1 MSTLDRLRGIV
12 RGRAPVPVVA
22 PALSDAL
29 AGPSTFAQTA
39 TADKEGQDLR
49 TVRRAG
55 SLDPAARIGA
65 AEYARAAIV
74 LGGAVVERS
83 EGAVIVVDREYRS
96 NALHGRLPI
105 GDVASVISQGT
116 DALRVMAAAWPS
128 AQGIVDVEAG
138 LPCPPERDARRRET
152 RLLFLDLET
161 TGLFGGAGTQAFL
174 VGCAA
179 IEGDSIRIRQFLL
192 PGFEHERAVLS
203 ELRAW
208 TKNHGAICTYNGR
221 TFDAPL
227 IETRFMFHRLPCP
240 LDGVPHLDMLHA
252 ARRLWRQRPL
262 TTGTPD
268 PDDSSCS
275 LAVLEKHIAGLH
287 RIGDVPGYEIPSRF
301 FRFVRD
307 GDAHPLE
314 AVLEHNRL
322 DLISLAA
329 VLARAITLIT
339 RGPAEARTAQEAY
352 GLARVY
358 ERAGAH
364 DDAEAAL
371 VRTVEFASRVGGEPE
386 VHAEALRRLAWLRRR
401 ARRVHEAADAWRAL
415 ASLPRCAA
423 SLRREAKEA
432 LAIHY
437 EHRSKNLQVAR
448 QHALDLLSD
457 LDANQLRVRHRLDRL
472 ERKLARHTATLPIH
486 D

>member
-12 RGRAPVPVVA
+12 HGTRPSAVPVVSPELTETESVGRGGTSVP
-22 PALSDAL
+22 PARCGALDTSD
-29 AGPSTFAQTA
+29 
-39 TADKEGQDLR
+39 
-49 TVRRAG
+49 
-55 SLDPAARIGA
+55 
-65 AEYARAAIV
+65 YARAAII

-96 NALHGRLPI
+96 TSLHGRTSI
-105 GDVASVISQGT
+105 GDTVSTINDGA
-116 DALRVMAAAWPS
+116 DALQLMAQAWP
-128 AQGIVDVEAG
+128 AAKGIAELAG
-138 LPCPPERDARRRET
+138 GTKVPP
-152 RLLFLDLET
+152 LLFLDLET

-179 IEGDSIRIRQFLL
+179 IDGDSIRIRQFLL
-192 PGFEHERAVLS
+192 PGFEHERAVLN
-203 ELRAW
+203 ELQAW
-208 TKNHGAICTYNGR
+208 AKDHGALCTYNGR
-221 TFDAPL
+221 TFDVPL
-227 IETRFMFHRLPCP
+227 IETRFMFHRVPCP
-240 LDGVPHLDMLHA
+240 LEGVPHLDMLHA

-262 TTGTPD
+262 SIGTPD

-287 RIGDVPGYEIPSRF
+287 RLGDVPGYEIPSRF

-307 GDAHPLE
+307 GDARPLE

-322 DLISLAA
+322 DLISLAV

-339 RGPAEARTAQEAY
+339 RGPNEARTAQEAY

-364 DDAEAAL
+364 DNAEASL
-371 VRTVEFASRVGGEPE
+371 LKTIDFARRVGGEPE

-401 ARRVHEAADAWRAL
+401 ARRVHEAADAWREL

-448 QHALDLLSD
+448 QHALDLMSEI
-457 LDANQLRVRHRLDRL
+457 DANQVRVRHRLDRL
-472 ERKLARHTATLPIH
+472 ERKLARYTATLPIH

>member
-1 MSTLDRLRGIV
+1 MSTLDRLRDIV
-12 RGRAPVPVVA
+12 KTSRSVPIVA
-22 PALSDAL
+22 PESRND
-29 AGPSTFAQTA
+29 PSRLEGDGFSRRLDTA
-39 TADKEGQDLR
+39 HD
-49 TVRRAG
+49 
-55 SLDPAARIGA
+55 I
-65 AEYARAAIV
+65 ARAAII

-96 NALHGRLPI
+96 GTMHGRLSI
-105 GDVASVISQGT
+105 GDVASVINDGT
-116 DALRVMAAAWPS
+116 DALKVMAEAWPS
-128 AQGIVDVEAG
+128 ARGIADVAAG
-138 LPCPPERDARRRET
+138 LPCPPEREARRRET

-174 VGCAA
+174 IGCAA
-179 IEGDSIRIRQFLL
+179 IDDDAIRVRQFLL
-192 PGFEHERAVLS
+192 PGFEHERAVLN
-203 ELRAW
+203 ELQAW
-208 TKNHGAICTYNGR
+208 AKEHGAICTYNGR
-221 TFDAPL
+221 TFDVPL
-227 IETRFMFHRLPCP
+227 IETRFMFHRVPCP

-275 LAVLEKHIAGLH
+275 LSVLEKHLAGLH

-307 GDAHPLE
+307 GDARPLE

-322 DLISLAA
+322 DLISLAV

-339 RGPAEARTAQEAY
+339 RGPDEAKTAQEAY

-358 ERAGAH
+358 ERAGSH
-364 DDAEAAL
+364 DNAEASL
-371 VRTVEFASRVGGEPE
+371 LRTIDFARRVGGEPE

-401 ARRVHEAADAWRAL
+401 ARRVHDAADAWREL
-415 ASLPRCAA
+415 ASLPRCGA

-448 QHALDLLSD
+448 QHALDLLSEV
-457 LDANQLRVRHRLDRL
+457 DANQLRVRHRLDRL
-472 ERKLARHTATLPIH
+472 ERKLARFTATLPIH

>member
-12 RGRAPVPVVA
+12 HGARPSAVPVVSPELLQPTTSDRGGNGVFLGA
-22 PALSDAL
+22 EAQSAKAAGVLDCGHAAL
-29 AGPSTFAQTA
+29 T
-39 TADKEGQDLR
+39 
-49 TVRRAG
+49 
-55 SLDPAARIGA
+55 
-65 AEYARAAIV
+65 
-74 LGGAVVERS
+74 LGGAVVERA
-83 EGAVIVVDREYRS
+83 EGAVIVVDRVYR
-96 NALHGRLPI
+96 AGMLHGRIPI
-105 GDVASVISQGT
+105 GDIVSVINDGT
-116 DALRVMAAAWPS
+116 DAMKLMAEAWPS
-128 AQGIVDVEAG
+128 AKGIG
-138 LPCPPERDARRRET
+138 DATTGRT
-152 RLLFLDLET
+152 TVAPLLFLDLET

-179 IEGDSIRIRQFLL
+179 IDGDSIRVRQFLL
-192 PGFEHERAVLS
+192 PGFEHERAVLA
-203 ELRAW
+203 EMQAW
-208 TKNHGAICTYNGR
+208 AAHHGALCTYNGR
-221 TFDAPL
+221 TFDVPL
-227 IETRFMFHRLPCP
+227 METRFLFHRVPCP

-275 LAVLEKHIAGLH
+275 LSVLEKHIAGLH
-287 RIGDVPGYEIPSRF
+287 RVGDVPGYEIPSRF
-301 FRFVRD
+301 FRFVRA
-307 GDAHPLE
+307 GDARPLE

-339 RGPAEARTAQEAY
+339 RGPGEARTAQEAY

-364 DDAEAAL
+364 DNAEASL
-371 VRTVEFASRVGGEPE
+371 LKTIDFARRVGGEPE
-386 VHAEALRRLAWLRRR
+386 VHAEALRRLAWIRRR
-401 ARRVHEAADAWRAL
+401 ARRVHEAADAWHEL

-423 SLRREAKEA
+423 SLRREAREA

-437 EHRSKNLQVAR
+437 EHRSKNLQTAR
-448 QHALDLLSD
+448 QHALDLLAD
-457 LDANQLRVRHRLDRL
+457 MGANHHQRVRHRLDRL
-472 ERKLARHTATLPIH
+472 ERKLARSTATLPIH

>member
-1 MSTLDRLRGIV
+1 MSTLDRLRDIV
-12 RGRAPVPVVA
+12 KVPRSPVPTVA
-22 PALSDAL
+22 P
-29 AGPSTFAQTA
+29 
-39 TADKEGQDLR
+39 ELR
-49 TVRRAG
+49 TENARFEGDGFSRRLTRA
-55 SLDPAARIGA
+55 DDT
-65 AEYARAAIV
+65 ARAAII
-74 LGGAVVERS
+74 LGGAVVERP
-83 EGAVIVVDREYRS
+83 EGAVIVVDREYRPTS
-96 NALHGRLPI
+96 LHGRASI
-105 GDVASVISQGT
+105 GDTVSIINDGG
-116 DALRVMAAAWPS
+116 DALQVMAQAWPS
-128 AQGIVDVEAG
+128 AEGIG
-138 LPCPPERDARRRET
+138 G

-179 IEGDSIRIRQFLL
+179 IDGDSIRVRQFLL
-192 PGFEHERAVLS
+192 PGFEHERAVLN
-203 ELRAW
+203 ELQAW
-208 TKNHGAICTYNGR
+208 ARDYGAICTFNGR
-221 TFDAPL
+221 TFDVPL
-227 IETRFMFHRLPCP
+227 IETRFMFHRVPCA

-252 ARRLWRQRPL
+252 ARRLWKQRPL
-262 TTGTPD
+262 TIGTPD

-275 LAVLEKHIAGLH
+275 LAVLEKHLAGLH

-307 GDAHPLE
+307 GDARPLE

-322 DLISLAA
+322 DLISLAV

-339 RGPAEARTAQEAY
+339 RGPGEARTAQEAY

-364 DDAEAAL
+364 DNAEASL
-371 VRTVEFASRVGGEPE
+371 LKTIDFARRVGGEPE

-401 ARRVHEAADAWRAL
+401 ARRVHEAADAWREL

-423 SLRREAKEA
+423 SLRREAREA
-432 LAIHY
+432 LAIHH

-457 LDANQLRVRHRLDRL
+457 RDANQVRVRHRLDRL
-472 ERKLARHTATLPIH
+472 ERKLARYTATLPIH

>member
-12 RGRAPVPVVA
+12 QGRSPVPVVA
-22 PALSDAL
+22 RELPTTDARHNGRTL
-29 AGPSTFAQTA
+29 VPHNSIAR
-39 TADKEGQDLR
+39 ADD
-49 TVRRAG
+49 
-55 SLDPAARIGA
+55 I
-65 AEYARAAIV
+65 ARAAII

-105 GDVASVISQGT
+105 ADVVSVVTEGT
-116 DALRVMAAAWPS
+116 DALKVMAAAWPAFAPRATAGKPS
-128 AQGIVDVEAG
+128 APSG
-138 LPCPPERDARRRET
+138 RE
-152 RLLFLDLET
+152 LMFLDLET

-179 IEGDSIRIRQFLL
+179 IEDDSIRIRQFLL

-203 ELRAW
+203 ELHAW
-208 TKNHGAICTYNGR
+208 AKNHGAICTYNGR
-221 TFDAPL
+221 TFDVPL
-227 IETRFMFHRLPCP
+227 IETRFMFHRVPCP

-262 TTGTPD
+262 TSGTPD

-307 GDAHPLE
+307 GDARPLE

-371 VRTVEFASRVGGEPE
+371 VRTVAFASRVGGEPE

-401 ARRVHEAADAWRAL
+401 ARRVHEAAEAWREL

-437 EHRSKNLQVAR
+437 EHRSKNLQVAH

-457 LDANQLRVRHRLDRL
+457 LDANQVRVRHRLDRL
-472 ERKLARHTATLPIH
+472 ERKLARYTATLPIH

>member
-1 MSTLDRLRGIV
+1 VATLDRLREIV
-12 RGRAPVPVVA
+12 KGRSAVPVVEGGTKV
-22 PALSDAL
+22 PPERTGSI
-29 AGPSTFAQTA
+29 
-39 TADKEGQDLR
+39 ADH
-49 TVRRAG
+49 
-55 SLDPAARIGA
+55 
-65 AEYARAAIV
+65 ARAAIV
-74 LGGAVVERS
+74 LGGAVVERA
-83 EGAVIVVDREYRS
+83 EGAVIVVDREYEAGS
-96 NALHGRLPI
+96 LHGHTRI
-105 GDVASVISQGT
+105 GDVVSVIREGA
-116 DALRVMAAAWPS
+116 DAMQVMAQAWPAFAPRATAGQPS
-128 AQGIVDVEAG
+128 AATG
-138 LPCPPERDARRRET
+138 RD
-152 RLLFLDLET
+152 LMFLDLET

-179 IEGDSIRIRQFLL
+179 IDGQSIRVRQFLM
-192 PGFEHERAVLS
+192 PGFEHERAVLA
-203 ELRAW
+203 ELQAW
-208 TKNHGAICTYNGR
+208 AGHHGALCTYNGR
-221 TFDAPL
+221 TFDVPL
-227 IETRFMFHRLPCP
+227 IETRFMFHRVGCP

-262 TTGTPD
+262 TMGAPD

-307 GDAHPLE
+307 GDARPLE

-322 DLISLAA
+322 DLISLAV
-329 VLARAITLIT
+329 VLARAIALIT
-339 RGPAEARTAQEAY
+339 RGPGDARTAQEAY

-364 DDAEAAL
+364 ENAEAAL
-371 VRTVEFASRVGGEPE
+371 LKTIDFARRIGGEPE
-386 VHAEALRRLAWLRRR
+386 VHAEALRRLASIRRR
-401 ARRVHEAADAWRAL
+401 TRRVHEAAEAWREL

-423 SLRREAKEA
+423 ALRREAMEA

-457 LDANQLRVRHRLDRL
+457 IDANHVRVRHRLDRL
-472 ERKLARHTATLPIH
+472 ERKLARYTATLPIH

>member
-12 RGRAPVPVVA
+12 QGRSPIPVVA
-22 PALSDAL
+22 PELGNPKGLPPLDSK
-29 AGPSTFAQTA
+29 PS
-39 TADKEGQDLR
+39 GG
-49 TVRRAG
+49 G
-55 SLDPAARIGA
+55 SPFLGLPA
-65 AEYARAAIV
+65 YTRAALV
-74 LGGAVVERS
+74 LGGAVIERS

-96 NALHGRLPI
+96 SALHGRVAI
-105 GDVASVISQGT
+105 GDIISVINDGGE
-116 DALRVMAAAWPS
+116 ALNVMAAAWPS
-128 AQGIVDVEAG
+128 AKGIADVEPG
-138 LPCPPERDARRRET
+138 RQT

-179 IEGDSIRIRQFLL
+179 IDGDSIRVRQFVL

-203 ELRAW
+203 ELQGWA
-208 TKNHGAICTYNGR
+208 KDHGALCTYNGR
-221 TFDAPL
+221 TFDVPL
-227 IETRFMFHRLPCP
+227 IETRFMFHRVPCA

-262 TTGTPD
+262 TTGAPD

-275 LAVLEKHIAGLH
+275 LAVLEKHIAGVH

-307 GDAHPLE
+307 GDARPLE

-322 DLISLAA
+322 DLISLAT
-329 VLARAITLIT
+329 VLARAITLIM

-358 ERAGAH
+358 ERAGAY
-364 DDAEAAL
+364 DNAEASL
-371 VRTVEFASRVGGEPE
+371 LKTIDFARRVGGEPE

-401 ARRVHEAADAWRAL
+401 SRRVHEAADAWREL

-457 LDANQLRVRHRLDRL
+457 LDANQVRVQHRLDRL
-472 ERKLARHTATLPIH
+472 ERKLARYTATLPIH

>member
-1 MSTLDRLRGIV
+1 MSTLDRLREIV
-12 RGRAPVPVVA
+12 KPRSAVPVVA
-22 PALSDAL
+22 D
-29 AGPSTFAQTA
+29 
-39 TADKEGQDLR
+39 
-49 TVRRAG
+49 
-55 SLDPAARIGA
+55 AARLEGDGFSLRLDGLGRCPSRA
-65 AEYARAAIV
+65 DDMARAAII

-96 NALHGRLPI
+96 GTMHGRLSI
-105 GDVASVISQGT
+105 GDIVSVIDEGA
-116 DALRVMAAAWPS
+116 DALKVMAEAWPS
-128 AQGIVDVEAG
+128 AKGIAAG
-138 LPCPPERDARRRET
+138 GPEGPPPRI
-152 RLLFLDLET
+152 LFLDLET

-174 VGCAA
+174 IGCAA
-179 IEGDSIRIRQFLL
+179 IDGDAIRVRQFLL

-203 ELRAW
+203 ELQAW
-208 TKNHGAICTYNGR
+208 AKDHGAICTYNGR
-221 TFDAPL
+221 TFDVPL
-227 IETRFMFHRLPCP
+227 IETRFMFHRVPCP

-262 TTGTPD
+262 TSGAPD

-275 LAVLEKHIAGLH
+275 LAVLEKHLAGVH

-307 GDAHPLE
+307 GDARPLE

-322 DLISLAA
+322 DLISLAV

-339 RGPAEARTAQEAY
+339 RGPGEARTAQEAY
-352 GLARVY
+352 GLARIY

-364 DDAEAAL
+364 DHAEASL
-371 VRTVEFASRVGGEPE
+371 LKTIDFARRVGGEPE

-401 ARRVHEAADAWRAL
+401 ARRVHEAADAWREL

-437 EHRSKNLQVAR
+437 EHRSKNLQVAH
-448 QHALDLLSD
+448 QHALDLMSD
-457 LDANQLRVRHRLDRL
+457 IDANQVRVRHRLDRL
-472 ERKLARHTATLPIH
+472 ERKLARYTATLPIH

>member
-1 MSTLDRLRGIV
+1 M
-12 RGRAPVPVVA
+12 VA
-22 PALSDAL
+22 PDAQQTYRPRSESEGLSPRLDVARDAVNAAL
-29 AGPSTFAQTA
+29 T
-39 TADKEGQDLR
+39 
-49 TVRRAG
+49 
-55 SLDPAARIGA
+55 
-65 AEYARAAIV
+65 
-74 LGGAVVERS
+74 LGGAVVERT
-83 EGAVIVVDREYRS
+83 EGAVIVVDREYR
-96 NALHGRLPI
+96 AGMLHGRLPI
-105 GDVASVISQGT
+105 GDIVSVVNDGT
-116 DALRVMAAAWPS
+116 DAMMLMAQAWPS
-128 AQGIVDVEAG
+128 AKGIGDA
-138 LPCPPERDARRRET
+138 PPGGT
-152 RLLFLDLET
+152 KVPPLLFLDLET

-179 IEGDSIRIRQFLL
+179 IDGDSIRVRQFLL
-192 PGFEHERAVLS
+192 PGFEHERAVLA
-203 ELRAW
+203 EMQAW
-208 TKNHGAICTYNGR
+208 AAHHGALCTYNGR
-221 TFDAPL
+221 SFDVPL
-227 IETRFMFHRLPCP
+227 IETRFMFHRVPCP

-275 LAVLEKHIAGLH
+275 LSVLEKHIAGLH
-287 RIGDVPGYEIPSRF
+287 RVGDVPGYEIPSRF

-307 GDAHPLE
+307 GDARPLE

-339 RGPAEARTAQEAY
+339 RGPGEARTAQEAY

-364 DDAEAAL
+364 DNAEASL
-371 VRTVEFASRVGGEPE
+371 LKTVDFARSVGAEPE
-386 VHAEALRRLAWLRRR
+386 VHAEALRRLAWIRRR
-401 ARRVHEAADAWRAL
+401 GRRVHEAADAWREL

-423 SLRREAKEA
+423 SLRREAREA

-437 EHRSKNLQVAR
+437 EHRSKNLPAAR
-448 QHALDLLSD
+448 QHALELLSD
-457 LDANQLRVRHRLDRL
+457 LHPTAQSPRGGDPGLDANHYGRVRHRLDRL
-472 ERKLARHTATLPIH
+472 ERKLARATPSLPIH